1 MNVTV
6 MDAKQGEREVIM
18 FLTAMHMEGLATNRR
33 MVLTLDKQ
41 QTHQNV
47 ALTSELWVIPMSF
60 LLLQASSPAAA
71 NNDDHA
77 IVISIRVDIF

>member
-1 MNVTV
+1 
-6 MDAKQGEREVIM
+6 
-18 FLTAMHMEGLATNRR
+18 

-71 NNDDHA
+71 NSDDHA